1 MKCSLKGKFVKFYHQ
16 KSENVRLYKKKSYS
30 SLFFSS
36 AGLCASHFTKHFFL
50 VVQCIITSN
59 CKLFTLCRQMI
70 KHWLQH
76 ASYWVFRS
84 HRCACGFAIVKLRRL
99 VKHLQN
105 HFQKARCVPF
115 AYLQE
120 IIRMKIFLYKSKC
133 DCILFRLYL
142 LLTSNISNKYLLF

>member
-1 MKCSLKGKFVKFYHQ
+1 MFWNDKVGLLLDWSALSRESLWNFIIKRVKMLGYI
-16 KSENVRLYKKKSYS
+16 KKKSYS

-59 CKLFTLCRQMI
+59 CKLFTCCRQMI

-99 VKHLQN
+99 AKHLQN
-105 HFQKARCVPF
+105 HFQKARYVPF

-120 IIRMKIFLYKSKC
+120 IIRMKIFCISLSVIVYC
-133 DCILFRLYL
+133 FDCIFY
-142 LLTSNISNKYLLF
+142 